1 MKFTIL
7 QEEFNKGLSIAVR
20 MVSSKG
26 QMAILS
32 NVLIEAENEGVN
44 ISATNLELG
53 LRVAVG
59 GKVEQ
64 TGAIAVPAKAL
75 VEFVGTLPS
84 GQISVE
90 VNQERVR
97 VMAGK
102 YKADFSG
109 VGALEF
115 PEIARFS
122 KKDEVIALKK
132 QLFIEAA
139 SRVAFAAATD
149 ESRPVLTGIKFNTI
163 EKRLN
168 ITATDGFRL
177 SREVI
182 EVDGELA
189 NLIIPARTVVE
200 LSKILS
206 EGKKEEVEMQVV
218 GGSNQLVFLYDRYQL
233 ISRVLEGNFPDV
245 EKIIPSEF
253 KSEIIIDREELLRA
267 VRAMSIFARE
277 ANNIIKF
284 KYTQGRFVLNALGG
298 QTGGSEVE
306 VEADVSGEET
316 EISFNYRYVMD
327 FLTSVNFE
335 RVKLLLNGPLEKGV
349 WRGEKTDSL
358 THLIMPVRV

>member
-1 MKFTIL
+1 MK
-7 QEEFNKGLSIAVR
+7 
-20 MVSSKG
+20 
-26 QMAILS
+26 
-32 NVLIEAENEGVN
+32 
-44 ISATNLELG
+44 
-53 LRVAVG
+53 
-59 GKVEQ
+59 
-64 TGAIAVPAKAL
+64 
-75 VEFVGTLPS
+75 
-84 GQISVE
+84 
-90 VNQERVR
+90 
-97 VMAGK
+97 
-102 YKADFSG
+102 
-109 VGALEF
+109 
-115 PEIARFS
+115 
-122 KKDEVIALKK
+122 KK
-132 QLFIEAA
+132 
-139 SRVAFAAATD
+139 
-149 ESRPVLTGIKFNTI
+149 
-163 EKRLN
+163 LN

-218 GGSNQLVFLYDRYQL
+218 SGSNQLVFLYDKYQL

-245 EKIIPSEF
+245 DKIIPIDF
-253 KSEIIIDREELLRA
+253 KSEIVIDREELLRA

-284 KYTQGRFVLNALGG
+284 KYTEGRLVLNALGG